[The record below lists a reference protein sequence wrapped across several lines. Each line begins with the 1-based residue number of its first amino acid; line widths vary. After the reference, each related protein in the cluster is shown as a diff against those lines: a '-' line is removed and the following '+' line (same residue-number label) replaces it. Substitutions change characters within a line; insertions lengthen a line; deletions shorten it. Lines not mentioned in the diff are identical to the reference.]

1 MLNCAN
7 LERQKE
13 LLSSS
18 VESQVRIRMP
28 MVKISQK
35 VSILWE
41 LYYFNQQSFFL
52 FSRNRKKQTRRR
64 SNGKGVDCR
73 LQSRYKTL
81 EHAKYESRKGCIIDF
96 VMLI

>member
-1 MLNCAN
+1 
-7 LERQKE
+7 
-13 LLSSS
+13 
-18 VESQVRIRMP
+18 

-41 LYYFNQQSFFL
+41 LYYFNQQSFFY
-52 FSRNRKKQTRRR
+52 FQETERSKQQEEAMERE
-64 SNGKGVDCR
+64 VDCR